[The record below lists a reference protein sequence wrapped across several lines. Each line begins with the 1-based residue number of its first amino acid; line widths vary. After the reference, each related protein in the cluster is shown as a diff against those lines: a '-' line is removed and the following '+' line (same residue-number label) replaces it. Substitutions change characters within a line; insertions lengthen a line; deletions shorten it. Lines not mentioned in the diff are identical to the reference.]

1 MKKFLTA
8 MIVLAVLVL
17 GGAGLVQAQTNN
29 DSALIAQLQ
38 AMIVKLQEQLALIL
52 SQPAAGPSVQL
63 LYPNGGEVLVT
74 KGTYPVVWS
83 GVNFPAGAVVT
94 LTLKD
99 ARGEISDV
107 KTELDNTG
115 NWDWTISEDIEPGT
129 YTLGIF
135 CDKKGVDERCSAN
148 SYDWSNGTFKIVDE
162 RVNVPTTPS
171 VSVAC
176 TDEGLDGSISW
187 SGRASGDGYFWVDIS
202 RPGSDSFANN
212 TKTWNRSAEE
222 NSIDFRG
229 FTRWDKIGTLAL
241 EPETTYLVRVSTG
254 GQFSRAKSFK
264 TPACATALTAITR
277 ISSKANDDFVVDAGA
292 EFAIEGLNLLG
303 TGPTKD
309 PIVYFEN
316 DGQYRAVVTQ
326 WGSTLLRA
334 IAPADL
340 IPGKTYSVYMVFTQG
355 ISNKVK
361 VKVRG
366 SASDSLSKET
376 ILWPN
381 NGETL
386 EIGKT
391 YVIKWAAENIPANGS
406 ITLTLKKTNTTS
418 GENLYIKPEL
428 ANTGAYWWTIPAGQP
443 TGEYYVGVFC
453 DLVNVAGTCP
463 GDRWDFS
470 DKPIKIVN
478 PAAAPTVNV
487 TANASPQ
494 NQVVAQNTKFTIGWT
509 STNAT
514 SCTLSDPENDSSVG
528 VSGERS
534 YSYSRSGTKVFEV
547 SCVGVGGTDVD
558 QITVTVG
565 SAPAPVAGV
574 PAPKITTS
582 CVDQSGSRYQNVAI
596 KWEPAVSGEYR
607 LQEKVIGGSTGYF
620 DFTGGERIQTAGKN
634 YTATRQY
641 SNWGGKTIEYS
652 VSSAAYGTSPVASV
666 TLPQCPAS
674 TEPTIS
680 LTSPRA
686 SQTFT
691 IGQTYEIKWTSANF
705 PANSSVS
712 IALYNENKT
721 APVAWLIP
729 EHPNTGVA
737 TWTVPEGQATGTF
750 YLAAVCDL
758 TTPGGGQCTSGSI
771 DFSDGPVTVA
781 RPTSS
786 GAWKQLSGVAESLRS
801 LFR

>member
-1 MKKFLTA
+1 MKKFLTVMMLVA
-8 MIVLAVLVL
+8 ALTMAAPALA
-17 GGAGLVQAQTNN
+17 QS

-38 AMIVKLQEQLALIL
+38 AMIVKLQEQLAQLL
-52 SQPAAGPSVQL
+52 SNPPAAPSVQL

-74 KGTYPVVWS
+74 KGTYPVIWS
-83 GVNFPAGAVVT
+83 GENFPKGTGVT

-99 ARGEISDV
+99 SAGEISYLA
-107 KTELDNTG
+107 TELDNTG
-115 NWDWTISEDIEPGT
+115 NWDWTIGEDIEPGT
-129 YTLGIF
+129 YTVGIF
-135 CDKKGVDERCSAN
+135 CDKQGVDEYCSAK
-148 SYDWSNGTFKIVDE
+148 SYDSSNGTVKIVDE

-171 VSVAC
+171 VSISC
-176 TDEGLDGSISW
+176 TQEGLDGSISW
-187 SGRASGDGYFWVDIS
+187 SGKTASDGLFWVDIS
-202 RPGSDSFANN
+202 RPGADSFAEN

-229 FTRWDKIGTLAL
+229 FTRWDKIGMLAL
-241 EPETTYLVRVSTG
+241 EPETSYLVRVSTG
-254 GQFSRAKSFK
+254 GQFSRIKSFK
-264 TPACATALTAITR
+264 TPACATA
-277 ISSKANDDFVVDAGA
+277 S
-292 EFAIEGLNLLG
+292 
-303 TGPTKD
+303 
-309 PIVYFEN
+309 
-316 DGQYRAVVTQ
+316 AVRSPVEQ
-326 WGSTLLRA
+326 
-334 IAPADL
+334 
-340 IPGKTYSVYMVFTQG
+340 
-355 ISNKVK
+355 
-361 VKVRG
+361 
-366 SASDSLSKET
+366 

-381 NGETL
+381 GGETL

-428 ANTGAYWWTIPAGQP
+428 ANTGSYWWTIPAGQP
-443 TGEYYVGVFC
+443 TGEYYVGAFC
-453 DLVNVAGTCP
+453 DLVNADGTCP

-470 DKPIKIVN
+470 DRPIKIVD
-478 PAAAPTVNV
+478 PLVK
-487 TANASPQ
+487 
-494 NQVVAQNTKFTIGWT
+494 VV
-509 STNAT
+509 
-514 SCTLSDPENDSSVG
+514 
-528 VSGERS
+528 
-534 YSYSRSGTKVFEV
+534 
-547 SCVGVGGTDVD
+547 
-558 QITVTVG
+558 
-565 SAPAPVAGV
+565 PAPVTGV

-596 KWEPAVSGEYR
+596 KWEPVVSGEYR
-607 LQEKVIGGSTGYF
+607 IQEKVIGGSTGYF
-620 DFTGGERIQTAGKN
+620 DFTGGDRIQTAGKN
-634 YTATRQY
+634 YAATRQY

-666 TLPQCPAS
+666 TLPQCPVS
-674 TEPTIS
+674 TEPTIT

-686 SQTFT
+686 SQAFV

-712 IALYNENKT
+712 VALYNENKT
-721 APVAWLIP
+721 APVAWLIA

-737 TWTVPEGQATGTF
+737 TWKVPEGQAIGTY

-758 TTPGGGQCTSGSI
+758 TTPGGGQCTPGSI